1 MSTTI
6 TNLQSTTDGFKKQI
20 QALEEEK
27 HLLLKENT
35 QLLRKVEKAKIT
47 EELEHEIKIYSEL
60 VVKVADQ
67 TEKVNVGESTSTQ
80 KTFSYTEQSS
90 EKSV

>member
-35 QLLRKVEKAKIT
+35 
-47 EELEHEIKIYSEL
+47 
-60 VVKVADQ
+60 
-67 TEKVNVGESTSTQ
+67 
-80 KTFSYTEQSS
+80 
-90 EKSV
+90 